1 MSLTDIQNESMH
13 DVSNGVGLL
22 SALNALKSKLRMVA
36 VATLVAG
43 GIAGLV
49 LLFIPNYYTAVSTIV
64 LPNSKGSFTNAL
76 IGQLGPIAA
85 LSGDLGSKDST
96 DKYISLLKSNSISD
110 ALIEEHKLKNVYKK
124 ATIQELRDQLA
135 DHTRFQVL
143 KGGLISISVTDG
155 DPKRAATLANG
166 YVDQLYNLN
175 SRLAV
180 DEATQRREFYQKQV
194 EEAKQQLSTDEQ
206 RLKESQER
214 TGLIQPDAQ
223 AKGVIET
230 IAGVRAEIARN
241 EIEIRTMETSATDAN
256 PDLVRLR
263 AQQAGLR
270 AELKKLGEPDA
281 VTGLVGTRNLPSA
294 GLEYARRIRDVKV
307 DETIVAA
314 LMREFEEAR
323 IDEARSAPLVQM
335 VDRAES
341 PDRKAGPN
349 RVAIILASMLSA
361 LICSV
366 AYVLLGGSRIK
377 MAAATSKIL
386 LRVDGI

>member
-1 MSLTDIQNESMH
+1 MNLSDIQSEPTH
-13 DVSNGVGLL
+13 DVSNGLGLL
-22 SALNALKSKLRMVA
+22 SVLSALKSKLRMLA
-36 VATLVAG
+36 VASLVAG

-64 LPNSKGSFTNAL
+64 LPNSNRSFTNAL

-85 LSGDLGSKDST
+85 LSGDLGSRDSS
-96 DKYISLLKSNSISD
+96 DKYISLLKSNSVSD
-110 ALIEEHKLKNVYKK
+110 ALIEEHNLKNVYKK
-124 ATIQELRDQLA
+124 VTIQELRDQLA

-155 DPKRAATLANG
+155 DPKRAAKLANG

-180 DEATQRREFYQKQV
+180 DEAAQRREFYQKQV
-194 EEAKQQLSTDEQ
+194 EDAKQQLSTDEQ

-214 TGLIQPDAQ
+214 TGLIQPEAQ

-270 AELKKLGEPDA
+270 AELKKLGEPDT

-294 GLEYARRIRDVKV
+294 GLEYARRMRDVKV
-307 DETIVAA
+307 DETILAA
-314 LMREFEEAR
+314 LIREFEEAR

-335 VDRAES
+335 VDRAQS
-341 PDRKAGPN
+341 PDKKAGPH

-361 LICSV
+361 LIGSV

-377 MAAATSKIL
+377 MAAATNKIL

>member
-1 MSLTDIQNESMH
+1 MSLTDIGSESMH

-22 SALNALKSKLRMVA
+22 SALNALKGKLRVLA

-49 LLFIPNYYTAVSTIV
+49 LLFIPNYYTAISTIV

-110 ALIEEHKLKNVYKK
+110 GLIEEHKLKNVYKK

-223 AKGVIET
+223 AKGVIEM

-270 AELKKLGEPDA
+270 AELKKLGEPDT

-386 LRVDGI
+386 LRVDSI

>member
-1 MSLTDIQNESMH
+1 MH
-13 DVSNGVGLL
+13 QASSAVGLE
-22 SALNALKSKLRMVA
+22 SALSALKSKLRMLA
-36 VATLVAG
+36 VVTLVAG

-49 LLFIPNYYTAVSTIV
+49 LLFVPNYYTAVSTIV
-64 LPNSKGSFTNAL
+64 LPTSKGSFTNAL

-85 LSGDLGSKDST
+85 LSGDLGSRDST

-110 ALIEEHKLKNVYKK
+110 ALITEHNLKNVYKK
-124 ATIQELRDQLA
+124 ITIQELRDQLA

-143 KGGLISISVTDG
+143 KGGLISIFVTDG
-155 DPKRAATLANG
+155 DPERASKLANG
-166 YVDQLYNLN
+166 YVEQLYNLN

-180 DEATQRREFYQKQV
+180 DEAAQRREFYQRQV
-194 EEAKQQLSTDEQ
+194 EEAKQQLSADEQ
-206 RLKESQER
+206 RLKESQES

-223 AKGVIET
+223 AKGVIEM

-270 AELKKLGEPDA
+270 AELKKLAEPDT

-314 LMREFEEAR
+314 LVREFEEAR

-335 VDRAES
+335 VDRAQS
-341 PDRKAGPN
+341 PDKKAGPN

-366 AYVLLGGSRIK
+366 AYVLGGSRIK

-386 LRVDGI
+386 LRVDSI